1 MRQGSGVSNTAVLR
15 HSTWFWNSCLVVEDP
30 GWPSATQALFD
41 IWGDLA
47 AWCMDRQLEAIALTY
62 ASKAKTAG
70 WPWFVSLSIHLY

>member
-1 MRQGSGVSNTAVLR
+1 MSLTQQCSGTPRGFGTHVPHA
-15 HSTWFWNSCLVVEDP
+15 EDP
-30 GWPSATQALFD
+30 GWPSATRALFD